1 MISEGNCGEIGGMK
15 IGRGNLS
22 VNLPSVKIMFQVG
35 YYLDYI
41 TVTFTVSFCKH
52 KDE

>member
-1 MISEGNCGEIGGMK
+1 
-15 IGRGNLS
+15 
-22 VNLPSVKIMFQVG
+22 VKIMFQVG

-52 KDE
+52 KDEWGRRGMRVGYWWESQKERDH